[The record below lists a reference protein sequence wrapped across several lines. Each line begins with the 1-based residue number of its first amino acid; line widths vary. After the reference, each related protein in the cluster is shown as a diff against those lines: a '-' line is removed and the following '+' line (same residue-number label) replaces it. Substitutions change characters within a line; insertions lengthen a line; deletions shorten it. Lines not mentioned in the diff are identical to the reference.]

1 MNTTITRIAVA
12 AAAATGILAAGCG
25 TTAGTQPVRGQIM
38 GGTQAGAT
46 VATAL
51 GGAHGICAGAVPGGQ
66 LIVKGP
72 SGKLLA
78 TTTMHGTL
86 TGQMQVGVLRF
97 STTVP
102 AGNGP
107 YTIDVVG
114 VNTLV
119 VPAGQL
125 THLTL
130 TCG

>member
-1 MNTTITRIAVA
+1 MSTTITRIAVV

-25 TTAGTQPVRGQIM
+25 TTPGTQPVRGQIM

-51 GGAHGICAGAVPGGQ
+51 GSVHGICAGAVPGGQ

-78 TTTMHGTL
+78 TTTLHGTL
-86 TGQMQVGVLRF
+86 TGQAQIGFLHF
-97 STTVP
+97 STSVP
-102 AGNGP
+102 AGGGP

-114 VNTLV
+114 VSSLV
-119 VPAGQL
+119 VAASQL
-125 THLTL
+125 AHLRL